1 MKIVIINNADF
12 NAIPPVRNLLDV
24 LIDLGHNVVLVSR
37 DKENAFEA
45 YQPKDVKTYLLKEHP
60 NNFIGKVLSFIKRRR
75 YIREIVEFEMSDG
88 DLLWAAS
95 DKSALD
101 IGLDLLKKY
110 KSVFQQF
117 ELVEDIP
124 LYGKQ
129 NLIMA
134 DLKKY
139 AKSAWKVVVPEYNRA
154 HIVKIWW
161 DLRETPI
168 ILPNKPY
175 RLPPSEIPIE
185 IEDKLKKLK
194 EEKRKILLYLG
205 GPNPD
210 RDLELI
216 ADAVNEMQGYV
227 LYLIGRKNEYLD
239 ELLNK
244 KKNIE
249 YIEYIQPPYHI
260 CAGRYA
266 NIGLLPYKPTKE
278 LKAFSELNALYC
290 APNKIYEYASQGL
303 PMIGPDIPGLKFPF
317 ELYKIGKCYQ
327 ENSISSV
334 IHAIHKI
341 ESNIEEYKANCL
353 KFWNQDNIV
362 DIIRSI
368 IGDNSVGSY

>member
-1 MKIVIINNADF
+1 MKIVIINNADL

-24 LIDLGHNVVLVSR
+24 LIDLGHNVVLVSG
-37 DKENAFEA
+37 DKENALEA
-45 YQPKDVKTYLLKEHP
+45 YQSKGVKTYLLKELP
-60 NNFIGKVLSFIKRRR
+60 NNVIGKVLYFIKRRR
-75 YIREIVEFEMSDG
+75 YIREIVKFEMSDG

-124 LYGKQ
+124 LYGKP

-139 AKSAWKVVVPEYNRA
+139 AKSAWKIVIPEYNRA

-161 DLRETPI
+161 DLKETPI

-175 RLPPSEIPIE
+175 RLPPLEIPFE
-185 IEDKLKKLK
+185 IECKLKKLK

-205 GPNPD
+205 IFNPD

-216 ADAVNEMQGYV
+216 VDAVSEMQDYV

-239 ELLNK
+239 KLLNK
-244 KKNIE
+244 KKNVENIE

-266 NIGLLPYKPTKE
+266 NLALLPYKPTKE
-278 LKAFSELNALYC
+278 LKAVSELNSLYC

-317 ELYKIGKCYQ
+317 ELYKIGECYQ

-353 KFWNQDNIV
+353 KFWNSDNIV

-368 IGDNSVGSY
+368 IGDR